1 MARRVLVG
9 GSLVLCLA
17 TIWFWAMGCRGG
29 AYWVAGYRAHWS
41 GPLHVDR
48 ASVQIYSER
57 GRLLML
63 AGRYDE
69 GIYGAPAKIVEES
82 HRGALEGRY
91 FYIGPRLM
99 APEIDASERGRAQV
113 DRMGVYV
120 NARWGPYSTRYS
132 VATFSGKCLAMHV
145 GLPAWVVVLLTAIL
159 PGVWAWGW
167 WRGKRRVAS
176 GLCRVCGYDLRATP
190 ERCPECG
197 TVREKALSSV
207 IDGAV

>member
-1 MARRVLVG
+1 MVSAAFDGVSSWEKGAPPQRTRRTLSGAEDAGATWLVARASRLGLNGYESRLRWAGASGLWYLVWVKRMARMARRVLVG

-17 TIWFWAMGCRGG
+17 TIWLWAMGCRGG

-99 APEIDASERGRAQV
+99 APASSRRDTWQ
-113 DRMGVYV
+113 
-120 NARWGPYSTRYS
+120 
-132 VATFSGKCLAMHV
+132 
-145 GLPAWVVVLLTAIL
+145 LPSAA
-159 PGVWAWGW
+159 
-167 WRGKRRVAS
+167 
-176 GLCRVCGYDLRATP
+176 DQ
-190 ERCPECG
+190 
-197 TVREKALSSV
+197 
-207 IDGAV
+207 